1 MKIAIDK
8 QVVIINC
15 FVLVQRLVPIAFGSL
30 SIEQIPSGL

>member
-15 FVLVQRLVPIAFGSL
+15 FVLVQRLVSIAFGKL
-30 SIEQIPSGL
+30 SIEQIPRGL